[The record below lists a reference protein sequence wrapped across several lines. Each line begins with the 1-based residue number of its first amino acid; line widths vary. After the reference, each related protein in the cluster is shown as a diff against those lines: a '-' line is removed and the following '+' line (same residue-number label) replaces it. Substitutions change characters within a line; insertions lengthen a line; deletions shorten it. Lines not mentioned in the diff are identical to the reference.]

1 MKAGLA
7 SALKSSIFFN
17 GSVMVSHL
25 HNLWKLSRC
34 EKLFKISNLPF
45 ESVAISEQYF
55 YSFIVVPLCSID
67 NWVAVDFFLT
77 DHWHQTV
84 LGKHWVSVNKQ
95 TSRVACLTL
104 LFVFSFLILLL
115 WLHFRIELSI
125 SELCSI
131 VAACTWRGELNRQI
145 VLFALTAS
153 SISSAVSVRVLIFL
167 SLCRY
172 SRIPITRL
180 SSATLTE
187 LQMASFISPVTLR
200 RVSSFATRKKSSNSW
215 NWLMVTWRGGNYS

>member
-34 EKLFKISNLPF
+34 EKLFKISDLPF

-55 YSFIVVPLCSID
+55 YSFIVVPLRSID
-67 NWVAVDFFLT
+67 NWVAVDFLLT

-131 VAACTWRGELNRQI
+131 VAACT
-145 VLFALTAS
+145 AS

-200 RVSSFATRKKSSNSW
+200 RVSSFATRKKSRSS
-215 NWLMVTWRGGNYS
+215 